1 MSKRKK
7 MLLILHIKM
16 ENYNF
21 RFKTHPM
28 YTFMIPLT
36 MVMMPIIT
44 VDKNAQCKKKKLSYN
59 FILNLHEVM

>member
-1 MSKRKK
+1 

-16 ENYNF
+16 ENYYF

-28 YTFMIPLT
+28 STFMIPLT

-44 VDKNAQCKKKKLSYN
+44 VDMNAQCKKKKNYHLIS
-59 FILNLHEVM
+59 F

>member
-1 MSKRKK
+1 

-16 ENYNF
+16 ENYYF

-28 YTFMIPLT
+28 STFMIPLT

-44 VDKNAQCKKKKLSYN
+44 VDMNAQCKKKLSYN
-59 FILNLHEVM
+59 FILKLHEVM

>member
-1 MSKRKK
+1 
-7 MLLILHIKM
+7 M
-16 ENYNF
+16 ENYYF

-44 VDKNAQCKKKKLSYN
+44 VDKNAQCEKKKLSYN
-59 FILNLHEVM
+59 FILKLHEVM

>member
-7 MLLILHIKM
+7 MLLILPIKM
-16 ENYNF
+16 ENYYF

-36 MVMMPIIT
+36 TVMMQIIT
-44 VDKNAQCKKKKLSYN
+44 VDKHAQCNKKKKKKNYHIIS
-59 FILNLHEVM
+59 F

>member
-7 MLLILHIKM
+7 MLLILPIKM
-16 ENYNF
+16 ENYYF

-36 MVMMPIIT
+36 TVMMPIIT
-44 VDKNAQCKKKKLSYN
+44 VDKNAQCKKKKKNYHIIS
-59 FILNLHEVM
+59 F